1 MSKTE
6 ALKQAAEML
15 IESNVIILQKTL
27 KKKSNITMTLKFQ
40 KLSFPNVR
48 YTSAA
53 NGQLDRD
60 VTLDIESALSLLAL
74 ALEHM

>member
-27 KKKSNITMTLKFQ
+27 KKKNITMTLKFQ

-53 NGQLDRD
+53 NGELERD

-74 ALEHM
+74 ALETM

>member
-1 MSKTE
+1 MNSYEK
-6 ALKQAAEML
+6 AINML
-15 IESNVIILQKTL
+15 ADSDVIILQKTL
-27 KKKSNITMTLKFQ
+27 EKKSLTMTLKFQ

-53 NGQLDRD
+53 NGELERD

>member
-27 KKKSNITMTLKFQ
+27 KKKNITMTLKFQ

-53 NGQLDRD
+53 NGELERD

>member
-1 MSKTE
+1 MSKTQ

-27 KKKSNITMTLKFQ
+27 KKKNITMTLKFQ
-40 KLSFPNVR
+40 KLSFPYVR

-53 NGQLDRD
+53 NGELERD
-60 VTLDIESALSLLAL
+60 ITLDLESALSLLAL
-74 ALEHM
+74 ALETM